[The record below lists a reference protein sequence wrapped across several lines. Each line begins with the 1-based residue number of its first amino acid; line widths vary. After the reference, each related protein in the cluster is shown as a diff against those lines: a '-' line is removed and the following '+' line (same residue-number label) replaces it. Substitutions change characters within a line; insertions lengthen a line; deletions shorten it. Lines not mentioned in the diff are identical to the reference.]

1 MFVFSVLVPFLRKPL
16 IFACHTH
23 LSPGLCWMG
32 NQTRVLIGLA
42 LLGAFFVYHST
53 TTTAAG
59 PEVVYVTKPGAP
71 GVFATTN
78 SAPGGQ
84 QLPVQQPPTGT
95 SLRAGMGEADAAVLR
110 AQIDA
115 LKQSVGAL
123 TGAVTRVAEQAKAA
137 AAAPAAAPVAAPP
150 PTVVAAAPAPAAP
163 AAPAGEAASWLSTC
177 KVCALATMSFATMF
191 CVHAKFS
198 PTRRW
203 IGSRLCVMVWGT
215 GGVCGLLATGENA
228 RHSARTLPP
237 HAAPPPP
244 LRPPHLSLTL
254 MIQRNLFLCPW
265 CRPTGAVAWRSL

>member
-1 MFVFSVLVPFLRKPL
+1 
-16 IFACHTH
+16 
-23 LSPGLCWMG
+23 MG
-32 NQTRVLIGLA
+32 TQTRVLIGLA
-42 LLGAFFVYHST
+42 LLGAFFVYHSS

-71 GVFATTN
+71 AVFATTN

-95 SLRAGMGEADAAVLR
+95 SLRAGMGEVDAAALR

-177 KVCALATMSFATMF
+177 KVCALATMPFATMF
-191 CVHAKFS
+191 CVHD
-198 PTRRW
+198 
-203 IGSRLCVMVWGT
+203 
-215 GGVCGLLATGENA
+215 
-228 RHSARTLPP
+228 
-237 HAAPPPP
+237 
-244 LRPPHLSLTL
+244 
-254 MIQRNLFLCPW
+254 
-265 CRPTGAVAWRSL
+265 